1 MSFEINEYLV
11 SAFSLLLHAFALLN
25 LMTCDFTSFIL
36 LLAAAFYADQVAKKF
51 LIIKESTLWYEQ
63 YFNNMADWIRLISLF
78 FVFTSVYSKTINY
91 IHGIVFFTV
100 LIGANIRYTSTVSLE
115 RRQGKKL
122 EHGVEL
128 WTKLF
133 DGISDSTMKIIKKNS
148 FVFKERLVA
157 AYILVLIFIIHLSH

>member
-36 LLAAAFYADQVAKKF
+36 LLAAAFYADQVAKKY
-51 LIIKESTLWYEQ
+51 LIIKESTLWYER
-63 YFNNMADWIRLISLF
+63 YFNNLADWIRLVTLF

-91 IHGIVFFTV
+91 IHGIVLLV
-100 LIGANIRYTSTVSLE
+100 LLIGANVRYTATVSLE
-115 RRQGKKL
+115 QRSGKKL

-128 WTKLF
+128 WADLF
-133 DGISDSTMKIIKKNS
+133 SGISDSTMKKIKKYS
-148 FVFKERLVA
+148 YPFKERLVA
-157 AYILVLIFIIHLSH
+157 AYILILITVIHLSK